1 MKVDLRQLDYFLE
14 IVERRSLTAAAAEL
28 RVTQPTL
35 TKSIRQLEESLGV
48 RLLERL
54 PRGVVPT
61 EFGAVLARHAGLVG
75 VQLKDA
81 VAEIEALR
89 SGRVGHVAI
98 GAGPAWLRRLLPL
111 AVTRAQAASPG
122 LAVYLTGGFDDGLLR
137 LLRQGELDLV
147 VAELPEP
154 DTAPDLALLE
164 LASDDLGIVCRS
176 GHPLAGCPGLVPT
189 DLVGCPWILPA
200 GNSRARRRLDALF
213 IGRGL
218 EAPAASIETDSMAF
232 MLAAIR
238 LSDGIGYATSR
249 LLTLE
254 EGSGLVMLDVE
265 GLSGRRTAGVIS
277 RRQARL
283 SPAAQ
288 AIVDELAAICRLDDH
303 N

>member
-1 MKVDLRQLDYFLE
+1 MDLRQLDYFLKV
-14 IVERRSLTAAAAEL
+14 VERGSLTAAAAEL
-28 RVTQPTL
+28 RITQPTL
-35 TKSIRQLEESLGV
+35 TKSIRQLEESLGAT
-48 RLLERL
+48 LLERL

-61 EFGAVLARHAGLVG
+61 TFGAVLARHARLVG
-75 VQLKDA
+75 VQIKDA
-81 VAEIEALR
+81 LGEIEGMR
-89 SGRVGHVAI
+89 SGRMGHVAI

-137 LLRQGELDLV
+137 LLRQGQLDLV

-154 DTAPDLALLE
+154 STAPDLALLE

-176 GHPLAGCPGLVPT
+176 GHALVGRTGLVPT
-189 DLVGCPWILPA
+189 DLVAYPWILPA
-200 GNSRARRRLDALF
+200 GNTRARRRLDALF
-213 IGRGL
+213 TGRGL
-218 EAPAASIETDSMAF
+218 EPPAASIETDSMAF
-232 MLAAIR
+232 MLATIR
-238 LSDGIGYATSR
+238 LSDGIGYTTSR
-249 LLTLE
+249 LLTLD
-254 EGSGLVMLDVE
+254 EGSGLVMLEVE

-288 AIVDELAAICRLDDH
+288 AIVDELTAICRLDDR